1 MQVLTSLLE
10 LVLGDIITVSIQDIE
25 NIQRRSMSVG
35 TQLQDLKD
43 LVRK

>member
-1 MQVLTSLLE
+1 MQFLTGLLE

-25 NIQRRSMSVG
+25 NIERRSMSFG
-35 TQLQDLKD
+35 TRLQDLKD